1 MAAPVGGRGA
11 VVAVRG
17 AAAVGVRWL
26 LRRAARSPRRHRAAA
41 VLRARAGR
49 GTRALRRAYLHP
61 QPGTEADPL
70 RGRLEHRDTWRE
82 PQRTARHH
90 RDQRLHR
97 RGHER
102 PAPLSGGGAV
112 LPGGYGTHS
121 RDAARGNPAR
131 RAGGLRHPASAAVFP
146 PGCERTT
153 GDGLARHV
161 RGSARGAGGAAP
173 LPRRARDLSAA
184 QGPGFRIPLGRARGH
199 DARSSATPARA
210 RAGSARRP
218 RLQWARSRHGN
229 RDGAPAGTARPGN
242 PRGGAGLSGHAAA
255 ADAIPRPERHRGT
268 GDDPVSEAG
277 GRAGPR
283 ARQSLS
289 LTETGMHATKI
300 GLLTVLVLVNIAFVI
315 GWIWAARRYRL
326 RERPGPADIAIG
338 VVTDFLD
345 TLGIGSY
352 APTTALFKFRG
363 KPADELIPGTL
374 NVGHN
379 ASAFLETVLF
389 VTTVSVEPLLLACMV
404 ASATAGAWLGAG
416 VVSRLPRR
424 TIQLFMGVALLVAA
438 FFFLLKN
445 LGAFPPGGT
454 AFALAGW
461 RFALAVA
468 VSFVLGALMCIG
480 IGNYGPIVIMLSLLG
495 MHPLAA
501 FPIMMAS
508 DGILQPVASLGFF
521 RSGRFAHGPS
531 LGLIIG
537 GVVGVLISFYIVK
550 QLPLT
555 AMRWLVIVVVSYAAG
570 AMLRSARA
578 TSRAAPAAAGECHPR
593 IYLRHR

>member
-1 MAAPVGGRGA
+1 M
-11 VVAVRG
+11 
-17 AAAVGVRWL
+17 
-26 LRRAARSPRRHRAAA
+26 
-41 VLRARAGR
+41 
-49 GTRALRRAYLHP
+49 
-61 QPGTEADPL
+61 
-70 RGRLEHRDTWRE
+70 
-82 PQRTARHH
+82 
-90 RDQRLHR
+90 
-97 RGHER
+97 
-102 PAPLSGGGAV
+102 
-112 LPGGYGTHS
+112 
-121 RDAARGNPAR
+121 N
-131 RAGGLRHPASAAVFP
+131 
-146 PGCERTT
+146 
-153 GDGLARHV
+153 
-161 RGSARGAGGAAP
+161 
-173 LPRRARDLSAA
+173 
-184 QGPGFRIPLGRARGH
+184 
-199 DARSSATPARA
+199 
-210 RAGSARRP
+210 
-218 RLQWARSRHGN
+218 
-229 RDGAPAGTARPGN
+229 
-242 PRGGAGLSGHAAA
+242 
-255 ADAIPRPERHRGT
+255 
-268 GDDPVSEAG
+268 
-277 GRAGPR
+277 
-283 ARQSLS
+283 
-289 LTETGMHATKI
+289 ATKV
-300 GLLTVLVLVNIAFVI
+300 GLLTVLVLANIAFVI
-315 GWIWAARRYRL
+315 GWIWAARHYRL

-363 KPADELIPGTL
+363 KPVDELIPGTL

-389 VTTVSVEPLLLACMV
+389 VTTVSVDPVLLACMV
-404 ASATAGAWLGAG
+404 ASATTGAWLGAG

-424 TIQLFMGVALLVAA
+424 TIQLFMGVALLIAA

-454 AFALAGW
+454 AFALGGW

-537 GVVGVLISFYIVK
+537 GVVGVLIAFYIVK

-555 AMRWLVIVVVSYAAG
+555 AMRWLVIVVVSYAAVS
-570 AMLRSARA
+570 MLRSARA
-578 TSRAAPAAAGECHPR
+578 ASTTAPAVAVE
-593 IYLRHR
+593 

>member
-1 MAAPVGGRGA
+1 M
-11 VVAVRG
+11 
-17 AAAVGVRWL
+17 
-26 LRRAARSPRRHRAAA
+26 
-41 VLRARAGR
+41 
-49 GTRALRRAYLHP
+49 
-61 QPGTEADPL
+61 
-70 RGRLEHRDTWRE
+70 
-82 PQRTARHH
+82 
-90 RDQRLHR
+90 
-97 RGHER
+97 
-102 PAPLSGGGAV
+102 
-112 LPGGYGTHS
+112 
-121 RDAARGNPAR
+121 N
-131 RAGGLRHPASAAVFP
+131 
-146 PGCERTT
+146 
-153 GDGLARHV
+153 
-161 RGSARGAGGAAP
+161 
-173 LPRRARDLSAA
+173 
-184 QGPGFRIPLGRARGH
+184 
-199 DARSSATPARA
+199 
-210 RAGSARRP
+210 
-218 RLQWARSRHGN
+218 
-229 RDGAPAGTARPGN
+229 
-242 PRGGAGLSGHAAA
+242 
-255 ADAIPRPERHRGT
+255 
-268 GDDPVSEAG
+268 
-277 GRAGPR
+277 
-283 ARQSLS
+283 
-289 LTETGMHATKI
+289 ATKV

-315 GWIWAARRYRL
+315 GWVWAARHYRL

-389 VTTVSVEPLLLACMV
+389 VTTVSVQPVLLACMV

-424 TIQLFMGVALLVAA
+424 TIQLFMGVALLIAA
-438 FFFLLKN
+438 FFFVLKN

-461 RFALAVA
+461 RFALAVG

-480 IGNYGPIVIMLSLLG
+480 IGNYAPLMIMLALLG

-537 GVVGVLISFYIVK
+537 GVVGVLIAFYIVK
-550 QLPLT
+550 ELLSVDKL
-555 AMRWLVIVVVSYAAG
+555 RWLVIVVVSYAAVS
-570 AMLRSARA
+570 MLRSARA
-578 TSRAAPAAAGECHPR
+578 GSTAAPAAAVE
-593 IYLRHR
+593 